1 MEILLTNDDGIYAP
15 GLWALHDS
23 LTRHHRVTVVAPDR
37 ERSAVSHG
45 ITLHRPLRAEAVR
58 PAGTAGGY
66 AVNGTPAD
74 CVKLGILE
82 ILEAPPDLVI
92 AGINPGANVGISIH
106 YSGTVSAA
114 REGALYG
121 ICSLAVSMNT
131 TNGRVH
137 HYDDAA
143 RFVRSLAETA
153 VRQGL
158 PFGTLLNVNI
168 PDRPPAKIA
177 GVRISRQGVALITE
191 YFEKRMDPRNRAYH
205 WLGGDIQTFD
215 DDLDIDW
222 TALTRDY
229 ITVTPIKCDTT
240 DYETLG
246 ALSRWAVAPDSA
258 TGETSE
264 VSKTL
269 ETSEVSRKSSVAS
282 KRADEE
288 ERP

>member
-23 LTRHHRVTVVAPDR
+23 LARRHRVTVVAPDR

-45 ITLHRPLRAEAVR
+45 ITLDRPLRAESVS
-58 PAGTAGGY
+58 PPGTGLKSKIKNPKSGGGH

-82 ILEAPPDLVI
+82 ILGTPPDLVI

-121 ICSLAVSMNT
+121 VCSLAVSMSCT
-131 TNGRVH
+131 DGRVR

-153 VRQGL
+153 YHQGL

-168 PDRPPAKIA
+168 PDRPPSEIV
-177 GVRISRQGVALITE
+177 GVRVSRQGVALITE
-191 YFEKRMDPRNRAYH
+191 YFEKRVDPRNRAYH

-215 DDLDIDW
+215 DDLEIDW
-222 TALTRDY
+222 TALARDY
-229 ITVTPIKCDTT
+229 ITITPIKCDTT
-240 DYETLG
+240 DYDTLG
-246 ALSRWAVAPDSA
+246 ALSRWPGICDF
-258 TGETSE
+258 
-264 VSKTL
+264 
-269 ETSEVSRKSSVAS
+269 RF
-282 KRADEE
+282 
-288 ERP
+288 